1 MTYGTL
7 KVDHL
12 QSSDGTVFAINEIGG
27 PKADLVN
34 GKIPAGQ
41 LPSIAISDFLGEAAD
56 GTELVALAGEK
67 GDWAI
72 RTDTGSTWVIV
83 DNDGS
88 SLADWVEIASPASP
102 VTSVNGQ
109 VGAVVLAAS
118 DVNAATAAQGALADS
133 AIQPGDN
140 ISALTNDAAFITSAQ
155 APVQSVAGKSG
166 AVTLVKADITDFA
179 DGDYATAAQG
189 ALADSALQAGDI
201 GSSVQG
207 YDANTVVDGTYVHTD
222 NNYTSAE
229 KAKLAAIEEGA
240 EVNVSADWN
249 ATSGDA
255 AILNKPT
262 LGTASAQDVA
272 YFATAA
278 QGALADTALQP
289 AAIGVSLQAFD
300 ASLVSDGAYVHTDN
314 NYTTAEKDKL
324 AGIEAGAEVNVN
336 ADWSA
341 ASGDAAI
348 LNKPALG
355 TAAAEDIEAFATAA
369 QGGLADSALQP
380 GDAVSDLTND
390 AAYITSAEAPVQSV
404 AGKTGAVTLVK
415 ADVGLNNV
423 NNTADANKPISNA
436 TQAALDGKADLEN
449 GKLKADQIPDLAI
462 SSFLGEAA
470 SEAAMLALSGQRGDW
485 AVRTDTSESYIL
497 VADDASQ
504 LASWRKLL
512 TPVDAVLSVNGETGA
527 VSLDAADVGAAT
539 SAQGALADTAVQ
551 PGDDISDLVND
562 AGYITSVEAPVQSV
576 AGKTGAVSLVKA
588 DISDLVEGDYA
599 TAGQGSLADSAL
611 QPGDIGVSVQAF
623 SADTVVDASYVHT
636 DNNYTSAEKSKLAGI
651 ADGAEVNVNADWSAS
666 SGDAQ
671 ILNKPTLG
679 TAAAQDSTAFATAAQ
694 GGLADSAIQ
703 PGDNISELT
712 NNANFITAAGA
723 PVQSVAGKTG
733 TVTLAKGDVGLG
745 NVDNTSDANKPVSTA
760 AQAALDLKAPLASPA
775 LTGTPTAPTAAAD
788 TNSTQVATTAYVVG
802 QGYLKSAAAA
812 STYAPIASPTLTGT
826 PAAPTAAADTN
837 STQIATTAY
846 VVGQGYLKSATASST
861 YAPLASPAL
870 TGAPTAPTAAAGTNT
885 TQIATTAFVQAAT
898 DAAKQGLTVKQSCRV
913 ATTANITL
921 SGTQTIDGISV
932 AAGERV
938 LVKNQTTGSENGIYV
953 VASGSWARATDFDA
967 SADVADG
974 AFTFVEEGSSNAD
987 SGWVLTTDG
996 AITVGTT
1003 ALSFTQFSGA
1013 GQITAGNGLTKTGNQ
1028 IDVVGTSGR
1037 IVANADSIDLASGV
1051 ATAGTYKSVTVDTY
1065 GRVTAGT
1072 NPTSLS
1078 GYGITDAQPLD
1089 ADLTAIA
1096 ALAGTSGLLKK
1107 TAADTWSLDTSTYLT
1122 GNQSISV
1129 TGDATGSGTTS
1140 ISLTL
1145 ANSGATAGT
1154 YRSVTVDA
1162 KGRVTAGTNPTT
1174 LSGYGI
1180 TDAASSTHAHGNI
1193 TNAGAIGSTANLPII
1208 TTTSGV
1214 LTTGSFG
1221 TAANTFCQGNDS
1233 RLSDTRNTS
1242 NSVTFNNG
1250 GTGAASGGTFN
1261 GSSAVT
1267 VSYNTVGA
1275 PSTTGT
1281 NASGTWGISVTGSAA
1296 SATSATTASTANALN
1311 TANNYQVNSLGVG
1324 TAASGTAG
1332 EIRATNNVTA
1342 YYSDERLK
1350 TRLGEFEDPLGM
1362 VEKLSGFYYE
1372 ANETAQALGYT
1383 PVREV
1388 GVSAQEVEAVLPE
1401 AVAPAPIDEQY
1412 LTVRYERIVPLLIEA
1427 VKELSK
1433 RVQQLEG
1440 GN

>member
-1 MTYGTL
+1 
-7 KVDHL
+7 
-12 QSSDGTVFAINEIGG
+12 
-27 PKADLVN
+27 
-34 GKIPAGQ
+34 
-41 LPSIAISDFLGEAAD
+41 
-56 GTELVALAGEK
+56 
-67 GDWAI
+67 
-72 RTDTGSTWVIV
+72 
-83 DNDGS
+83 
-88 SLADWVEIASPASP
+88 
-102 VTSVNGQ
+102 
-109 VGAVVLAAS
+109 
-118 DVNAATAAQGALADS
+118 
-133 AIQPGDN
+133 
-140 ISALTNDAAFITSAQ
+140 
-155 APVQSVAGKSG
+155 
-166 AVTLVKADITDFA
+166 
-179 DGDYATAAQG
+179 
-189 ALADSALQAGDI
+189 
-201 GSSVQG
+201 
-207 YDANTVVDGTYVHTD
+207 
-222 NNYTSAE
+222 
-229 KAKLAAIEEGA
+229 
-240 EVNVSADWN
+240 
-249 ATSGDA
+249 
-255 AILNKPT
+255 
-262 LGTASAQDVA
+262 
-272 YFATAA
+272 
-278 QGALADTALQP
+278 
-289 AAIGVSLQAFD
+289 
-300 ASLVSDGAYVHTDN
+300 
-314 NYTTAEKDKL
+314 
-324 AGIEAGAEVNVN
+324 
-336 ADWSA
+336 
-341 ASGDAAI
+341 
-348 LNKPALG
+348 
-355 TAAAEDIEAFATAA
+355 
-369 QGGLADSALQP
+369 
-380 GDAVSDLTND
+380 
-390 AAYITSAEAPVQSV
+390 
-404 AGKTGAVTLVK
+404 
-415 ADVGLNNV
+415 
-423 NNTADANKPISNA
+423 
-436 TQAALDGKADLEN
+436 
-449 GKLKADQIPDLAI
+449 
-462 SSFLGEAA
+462 
-470 SEAAMLALSGQRGDW
+470 
-485 AVRTDTSESYIL
+485 
-497 VADDASQ
+497 
-504 LASWRKLL
+504 
-512 TPVDAVLSVNGETGA
+512 
-527 VSLDAADVGAAT
+527 
-539 SAQGALADTAVQ
+539 
-551 PGDDISDLVND
+551 
-562 AGYITSVEAPVQSV
+562 
-576 AGKTGAVSLVKA
+576 
-588 DISDLVEGDYA
+588 
-599 TAGQGSLADSAL
+599 
-611 QPGDIGVSVQAF
+611 
-623 SADTVVDASYVHT
+623 
-636 DNNYTSAEKSKLAGI
+636 
-651 ADGAEVNVNADWSAS
+651 
-666 SGDAQ
+666 
-671 ILNKPTLG
+671 
-679 TAAAQDSTAFATAAQ
+679 
-694 GGLADSAIQ
+694 
-703 PGDNISELT
+703 
-712 NNANFITAAGA
+712 
-723 PVQSVAGKTG
+723 
-733 TVTLAKGDVGLG
+733 
-745 NVDNTSDANKPVSTA
+745 
-760 AQAALDLKAPLASPA
+760 
-775 LTGTPTAPTAAAD
+775 
-788 TNSTQVATTAYVVG
+788 
-802 QGYLKSAAAA
+802 
-812 STYAPIASPTLTGT
+812 
-826 PAAPTAAADTN
+826 
-837 STQIATTAY
+837 
-846 VVGQGYLKSATASST
+846 
-861 YAPLASPAL
+861 
-870 TGAPTAPTAAAGTNT
+870 
-885 TQIATTAFVQAAT
+885 
-898 DAAKQGLTVKQSCRV
+898 
-913 ATTANITL
+913 
-921 SGTQTIDGISV
+921 
-932 AAGERV
+932 
-938 LVKNQTTGSENGIYV
+938 VKNQTTGSENGIYV